1 MTSAPSNVRVSDGGL
16 SAQDLIK
23 MKAAIKYGLLRKKN
37 SKLTIGKWP
46 YRFIVLVKEAVY
58 VFHDENS
65 KTASN
70 RFSLTG
76 YNRVKRE
83 DSKSHD
89 WCFVIVPAQK
99 KQSVKSQFFAC
110 VSDQERKDWMRA
122 IKNQIYASNNVQ
134 IPELGGLLSSLGN
147 EEEYNDLES
156 IVFPPEDKNI
166 DNDTDSD
173 FSDSSDEF
181 EEPVAPVYK
190 TKRSQSLPHVPSDFA
205 AKLKALSS
213 GTSTYED
220 ITPLPVCKEE
230 DELKTKPKRKFTR
243 SPSDPQPKPPPRY
256 SEVVNVIPEPDYA
269 NLKQIQETYQTLDE
283 CKPSLEAMCTVD
295 DPNPDRDHLIC
306 LLQAKQVYGTYLI
319 RKSRQ
324 SDDKVL
330 SYLTR
335 NLHVKEYKIYSSGN
349 EYSLDKLNYF
359 ATIDALLDHYTKN
372 EHLPNSDNF
381 LNKGY
386 NQVH

>member
-23 MKAAIKYGLLRKKN
+23 MNAAMKYGLLRKKN
-37 SKLTIGKWP
+37 SKLTFGKWP
-46 YRFIVLVKEAVY
+46 YRFIVLVREAVY

-65 KTASN
+65 KTATN

-89 WCFVIVPAQK
+89 WCFAIVPAVMDK
-99 KQSVKSQFFAC
+99 SVKSQYFAC

-134 IPELGGLLSSLGN
+134 IPELGGVLSSLGN

-156 IVFPPEDKNI
+156 IVYQPGEKNI
-166 DNDTDSD
+166 DIDTDSD
-173 FSDSSDEF
+173 FSDNSDEF
-181 EEPVAPVYK
+181 EEPVTPVYK
-190 TKRSQSLPHVPSDFA
+190 TKRSQSLPPVPSDFA
-205 AKLKALSS
+205 AKLKALSLGNS
-213 GTSTYED
+213 FYED
-220 ITPLPVCKEE
+220 VTPLPACKEE
-230 DELKTKPKRKFTR
+230 DEKTIKPKKKFTR
-243 SPSDPQPKPPPRY
+243 SPSDPQPKPPRY
-256 SEVVNVIPEPDYA
+256 SEVVHPDPDYA
-269 NLKQIQETYQTLDE
+269 NLREVQETYQVLNE
-283 CKPSLEAMCTVD
+283 CQLSLEAMCTVD
-295 DPNPDRDHLIC
+295 DPNPDRDHLIR

-319 RKSRQ
+319 RKSRH

-335 NLHVKEYKIYSSGN
+335 NFHVKEYRIYSSGDN
-349 EYSLDKLNYF
+349 YSLDKLNYF
-359 ATIDALLDHYTKN
+359 ATVDALLEHYTHS